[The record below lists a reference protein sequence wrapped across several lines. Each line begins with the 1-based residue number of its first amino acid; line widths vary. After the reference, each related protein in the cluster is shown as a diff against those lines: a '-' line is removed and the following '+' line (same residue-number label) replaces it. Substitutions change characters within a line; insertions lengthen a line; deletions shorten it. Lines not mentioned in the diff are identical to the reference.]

1 MQIHCICITYV
12 ISDELTACATH
23 GPHQVIWQRVPGC
36 RHSKLASA
44 TFSVTLGASQGE
56 RNPYRRASAEGAR
69 AGESSTK
76 KLTNYVFWFSN
87 NTKKAHE
94 TIVRSLDFLLL
105 TDLMQITEQHL
116 QRQQQKHERQRAPK
130 NKRQKNRKRAPTL
143 FGLLLLLLLL
153 LNQRLL
159 S

>member
-1 MQIHCICITYV
+1 MAVHTRKPNEVHVSCLSWSCT
-12 ISDELTACATH
+12 
-23 GPHQVIWQRVPGC
+23 
-36 RHSKLASA
+36 
-44 TFSVTLGASQGE
+44 
-56 RNPYRRASAEGAR
+56 
-69 AGESSTK
+69 TK
-76 KLTNYVFWFSN
+76 KPETQKPNQKNTAWFFCFFVLNLGSLPLAPLSPRVSRGSASGSEQYQKADKLCFWFWY

-94 TIVRSLDFLLL
+94 TTVRSLDFLLL

-143 FGLLLLLLLL
+143 FAFLLLLLL